1 MAEKW
6 NKGEKKEESRRKET
20 EETRQVSDTGEKV
33 KIYYEKDADLS
44 FLKDKKVAIIG
55 FGSQGHAHAL
65 NLKDSGVNV
74 AVGLRKGGNSWATA
88 KSMGLDVMEI
98 EDAAR
103 WADVIMVLIPDE
115 EQPKI
120 YREKIEDGL
129 SEGKYLAF
137 AHGFN
142 IHFRQIVPPKGVNVF
157 MVAPKGPGKLVRD
170 EFQKGRGVPALLAV
184 HNDYTGDT
192 KDVALAYAKGI
203 GATRAGVIETTFK
216 DETETDL
223 FGEQAVLCGGL
234 TSLMRAGFETL
245 VEAGYPPE
253 LAYFECIHE
262 MKLIV
267 DLIYQGGFKMMR
279 KFISNTAKYGDLTR
293 GPRIIDE
300 ETRKKMK
307 EILREI
313 QTGSFAKEWVLENM
327 AGRPVFNALL
337 REWEE
342 ITAEKVGEKLREMM
356 PWLKKD

>member
-1 MAEKW
+1 MSQI
-6 NKGEKKEESRRKET
+6 N
-20 EETRQVSDTGEKV
+20 
-33 KIYYEKDADLS
+33 IYYEKDADLS
-44 FLKDKKVAIIG
+44 WIKDKKVGVVG

-65 NLKDSGVNV
+65 NLKDSGVRV
-74 AVGLRKGGNSWATA
+74 AVGLRKGSLSWDTV
-88 KSMGLDVMEI
+88 KSMGLEPMEV
-98 EDAAR
+98 EDLAH
-103 WADVIMVLIPDE
+103 WSDIIMMLIPDE
-115 EQPKI
+115 EQPAI
-120 YREKIEDGL
+120 YKEKISKYL
-129 SEGKYLAF
+129 TKGKYLAF

-142 IHFRQIVPPKGVNVF
+142 IHFKQIVPPEYVNVF

-170 EFQKGRGVPALLAV
+170 EFKKGRGVPALLAV
-184 HNDYTGDT
+184 YQDYSKDT
-192 KDVALAYAKGI
+192 KSVALAYAKGI

-223 FGEQAVLCGGL
+223 FGEQSVLCGGL

-267 DLIYQGGFKMMR
+267 DLIYEGGFKMMR

-300 ETRKKMK
+300 NVKKKMK
-307 EILREI
+307 EILDEI
-313 QTGSFAKEWVLENM
+313 KSGRFAKEWILENS
-327 AGRPVFNALL
+327 AGRPVFYALL
-337 REWEE
+337 REWENIE
-342 ITAEKVGEKLREMM
+342 AEDVGEKLRGMM